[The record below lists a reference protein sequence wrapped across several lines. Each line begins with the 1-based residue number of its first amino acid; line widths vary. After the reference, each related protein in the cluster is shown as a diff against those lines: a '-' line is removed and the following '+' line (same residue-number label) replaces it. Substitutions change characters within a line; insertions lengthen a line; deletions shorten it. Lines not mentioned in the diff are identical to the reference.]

1 MLKCNY
7 EDCGSLIKPDI
18 VFFGEQLPVQ
28 FHEAPGHVEK
38 ADLVFIIG
46 TSLAVYPFA
55 FLAHSVPKEVPVI
68 LINNDDSL
76 PQRKDKVWLSGDLQ

>member
-1 MLKCNY
+1 M
-7 EDCGSLIKPDI
+7 
-18 VFFGEQLPVQ
+18 FFGEQLPVQ
-28 FHEAPGHVEK
+28 FHEAPGHVKE

-55 FLAHSVPKEVPVI
+55 FLAHSVPNEVPVI

-76 PQRKDKVWLSGDLQ
+76 PQRKEKVWLNGDLQ